1 MTLEKE
7 LRKVFNFQNYRREV
21 FNVEGIDHPESD
33 GEQFVCL
40 NTGDKDHD
48 LAILKQM
55 QEYLKPQTKEVV
67 YLVASIDEDRWGKK
81 TYEGSVLLVKLK

>member
-7 LRKVFNFQNYRREV
+7 LRNAFNFQNYRREV

-48 LAILKQM
+48 LATLKRM

-67 YLVASIDEDRWGKK
+67 YLVACTGQDRWNKK